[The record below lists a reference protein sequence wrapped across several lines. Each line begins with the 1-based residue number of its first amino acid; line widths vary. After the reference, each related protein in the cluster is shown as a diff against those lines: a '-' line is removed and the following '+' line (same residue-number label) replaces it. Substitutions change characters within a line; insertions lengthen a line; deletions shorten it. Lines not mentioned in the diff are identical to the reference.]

1 MNVSTTARKK
11 ISEAL
16 ALVIDAANEARFVP
30 NIYLRHQGRSET
42 HARRVRSHIP
52 SNALAC
58 I

>member
-42 HARRVRSHIP
+42 HARWVCSHIP
-52 SNALAC
+52 SKR
-58 I
+58 

>member
-30 NIYLRHQGRSET
+30 NIYYVTKAAQKRMRAGC
-42 HARRVRSHIP
+42 VRTYP
-52 SNALAC
+52 AMR
-58 I
+58 